1 LRRDELVPLA
11 DRWQLERRFAGLVS
25 RNALFLTL
33 DDLLADF
40 QSEGWAKGVPRDVA
54 RFSLEFHL
62 REAGYRDLGGQR
74 WTTAQVLQA
83 VGREVARRPPVP
95 AVRSKLAQERGEDD
109 TPDFASYEEVKLE
122 EEARAALA
130 EMGEGAEAEAP
141 RPPQTL
147 DQWRRTAPRGPIR
160 LPPLTYQHIYEA
172 FFPLT
177 RDLALAFPPG
187 DDPLLVQVTVVE
199 GEPLPCLVS
208 RKEKLVKA
216 IDVREFADR
225 FLSRGIPAGT
235 HMWLERLG
243 DYEYRLFPRPL
254 PEPRLVHC
262 KLLSLQEG
270 RLLVEEAEIPMRY
283 EGDPHLFKAELRFED
298 LEALFQEAKEAG
310 LSIFDAMWHAF
321 PDLARL
327 DPEGKVHWKDLF
339 QAVFFRCRM
348 CSPRSV
354 LTELYIRRCFV
365 PVGEG
370 YFRFE
375 PERGIARQTKP
386 LVSPATRRPPR
397 KPRSPGPEPP
407 APLPVGEERRPATE
421 TTGEV
426 PSGPRVEPPGPQA
439 LPTGP
444 EPVTPPQEEVP
455 GPAQEEPAAPAA
467 PQPPKPEPPAPP
479 PRPPRPKPAPP
490 RPAAKSLFS
499 EHYLEH
505 RIQEHPEWAEDV
517 AEPLARL
524 QALYREKRDIL
535 PACNEAQTEAEFIR
549 PVLEVL
555 GFAYVPQPAAR
566 RAGRAQRPD
575 YALFADEKTKEEAY
589 AYALRQEEQAFYA
602 RAVAVAD
609 AKYWERPL
617 NEVRRDDPR
626 DDFKNTNPSFQIV
639 NYLIGTGVD
648 WGILTNGRH
657 WRLYSRQASSTA
669 TEFYEVDLVALLEA
683 GDPEAFKRFWL
694 FFRREAFRKDAQGR
708 NFLERVREG
717 SATYAQTV
725 GDRLKTLVFQEVFP
739 FFAGG
744 FAAYGAARGED
755 VTSEEARK
763 AIYEATLSFLYKLL
777 FLFYAEARGL
787 LPMDNPGYRSKSLT
801 SLAREIADKVDRRE
815 PLGETST
822 DFYDR
827 LLNLFRLVDQG
838 DRGLGL
844 PRYNGGSSTSPSAT
858 PTSGRST
865 PPIGSW
871 PTTRWPI
878 ASWPRPWTASTGP
891 TANRWTTATW
901 TCATS
906 GPSTR
911 ASWSTAWWWT
921 TRPEEKS
928 ASRPT
933 RASARPP
940 APTIPP
946 TTSSSTSCATPSAPS
961 WKSAPPASAN

>member
-1 LRRDELVPLA
+1 MEKTFEKRLCRAVELGFQKMETARKARYKFLAQYVGPFYSKNKGAAGSDERKASPLNLMYNAVTTMVPNLVYNDPRVKVRTEVLAYRNYAGTLELATNHLIRKIKLRHTLRKVITD
-11 DRWQLERRFAGLVS
+11 
-25 RNALFLTL
+25 ALFCAGFVKTG
-33 DDLLADF
+33 LAV
-40 QSEGWAKGVPRDVA
+40 SG
-54 RFSLEFHL
+54 
-62 REAGYRDLGGQR
+62 
-74 WTTAQVLQA
+74 
-83 VGREVARRPPVP
+83 
-95 AVRSKLAQERGEDD
+95 
-109 TPDFASYEEVKLE
+109 
-122 EEARAALA
+122 
-130 EMGEGAEAEAP
+130 
-141 RPPQTL
+141 QTL
-147 DQWRRTAPRGPIR
+147 D
-160 LPPLTYQHIYEA
+160 L
-172 FFPLT
+172 
-177 RDLALAFPPG
+177 
-187 DDPLLVQVTVVE
+187 
-199 GEPLPCLVS
+199 
-208 RKEKLVKA
+208 
-216 IDVREFADR
+216 
-225 FLSRGIPAGT
+225 
-235 HMWLERLG
+235 
-243 DYEYRLFPRPL
+243 
-254 PEPRLVHC
+254 
-262 KLLSLQEG
+262 
-270 RLLVEEAEIPMRY
+270 
-283 EGDPHLFKAELRFED
+283 
-298 LEALFQEAKEAG
+298 
-310 LSIFDAMWHAF
+310 
-321 PDLARL
+321 
-327 DPEGKVHWKDLF
+327 EGKVHDIGEPFADRVDPDDMVIDPMARDWEEMSF
-339 QAVFFRCRM
+339 VGNRFRM
-348 CSPRSV
+348 AKKLLLESGLYPNDKIEKLCSRYTDGKYRQEAAS
-354 LTELYIRRCFV
+354 
-365 PVGEG
+365 
-370 YFRFE
+370 
-375 PERGIARQTKP
+375 IAGD
-386 LVSPATRRPPR
+386 ANI
-397 KPRSPGPEPP
+397 
-407 APLPVGEERRPATE
+407 
-421 TTGEV
+421 
-426 PSGPRVEPPGPQA
+426 
-439 LPTGP
+439 
-444 EPVTPPQEEVP
+444 
-455 GPAQEEPAAPAA
+455 AQ
-467 PQPPKPEPPAPP
+467 Q
-479 PRPPRPKPAPP
+479 
-490 RPAAKSLFS
+490 
-499 EHYLEH
+499 Y
-505 RIQEHPEWAEDV
+505 QDV
-517 AEPLARL
+517 AEYVDLVEVYLP
-524 QALYREKRDIL
+524 QEQIIL
-535 PACNEAQTEAEFIR
+535 TIPYGIGYGEESVLRVVDYEGPEAG
-549 PVLEVL
+549 PYHML